1 MIYICLVM
9 LAAIVAAIIIRMLYK
24 KSKENKKQ
32 KDLAKTYDRLVREN
46 KLSIEETHVSNNRLI
61 GLDRKNKKLLL
72 IDHNTNI
79 KQEQC
84 VALDHLDSCEIIRE
98 KDEAKKCTIRFFLE
112 LKYKRSNGKLK
123 FIFFDE
129 SEDKIVEKPS
139 LTKRAEYWRRKI
151 NLYMKR
157 DKINRTFE
165 YVI

>member
-1 MIYICLVM
+1 MMYICLVIM
-9 LAAIVAAIIIRMLYK
+9 AALAVALIIRMLYK
-24 KSKENKKQ
+24 KRKENKKQ
-32 KDLAKTYDRLVREN
+32 RDLAGAYDRLVREN
-46 KLSIEETHVSNNRLI
+46 KLSIEETHVSNNRVI

-72 IDHNTNI
+72 IDHTAYI

-84 VALDHLDSCEIIRE
+84 VSLDQLDSCEITRE

-112 LKYKRSNGKLK
+112 LNYKRNKGKLK

-129 SEDKIVEKPS
+129 SEDNIIEKPS
-139 LTKRAEYWRRKI
+139 LMKRAEYWKRKI

-157 DKINRTFE
+157 DKIRTTFE